1 MFLED
6 HALHKTLAESPAGT
20 PTQLTLAELAHIHT
34 LAYMLE
40 TYIINWLVQGSHTGC
55 VWVVD
60 LLWSFIIV
68 CKYCTSMSPG
78 LLLSFENLAISS

>member
-20 PTQLTLAELAHIHT
+20 PPTQLTILAELAHIHT

-40 TYIINWLVQGSHTGC
+40 SYIIKLACTGLPYWL
-55 VWVVD
+55 
-60 LLWSFIIV
+60 
-68 CKYCTSMSPG
+68 G
-78 LLLSFENLAISS
+78 LGGFALES